1 MVDDSSFFDEEGD
14 AMYKNRILVL
24 SGLIILV
31 FVLVALSSA
40 MAGERIEYRA
50 KHCNVSTKFEAV
62 EVGDESGHVVAV
74 YEAKGIGVRI
84 EGAPGGPYKLDLKGT
99 GDWRGDGTGTDQG
112 YGKATYPDG
121 SYYYLKWSDT
131 THKAG
136 RNSGTAVYFGGTGR
150 FKGMTGGEKF
160 DCISLGD
167 RFVCDVDAW
176 IELP

>member
-1 MVDDSSFFDEEGD
+1 MS
-14 AMYKNRILVL
+14 KTRISVL

-31 FVLVALSSA
+31 FVLIAFSSP

-50 KHCNVSTKFEAV
+50 KQYGVFTKFESV
-62 EVGDESGHVVAV
+62 EIGDEAGHVVAL

-84 EGAPGGPYKLDLKGT
+84 EGAPGGPCKLDLKAI
-99 GDWRGDGTGTDQG
+99 GDYRGDGTGTEHG
-112 YGKATYPDG
+112 YAKATYPDG
-121 SYYYLKWSDT
+121 SYYYIKWSDAT
-131 THKAG
+131 IKAG
-136 RNSGTAVYFGGTGR
+136 NASGTSVYFGGTSR

-160 DCISLGD
+160 DCIGLED